1 MKNSH
6 LIPHV
11 PQQSNSICSRE
22 WHEEREGQV
31 SCDWKPDVNN
41 GVSVNAD
48 GDGQQPDQDAS
59 SKLWHFQNPIL
70 HQDWGKATWYRIDW
84 KEVFTTYPKP
94 WFWFYCGLLSICSFS
109 LTECQQWSSS
119 NWPRLQLTYLIRPR
133 EFQLPLAINYNSGM
147 DKWPKSEQLWGNNC
161 VEVSGKVHNSQW
173 ESIICSFRQ
182 DVFVAPLF
190 WTATLQSWGGL
201 ASVWGQ

>member
-41 GVSVNAD
+41 GVWVNAD
-48 GDGQQPDQDAS
+48 GDGWQPDQDAS

-70 HQDWGKATWYRIDW
+70 HQDWGKATRYRIDW
-84 KEVFTTYPKP
+84 KEVFTTYPNP

-109 LTECQQWSSS
+109 LTEYQQWSSS
-119 NWPRLQLTYLIRPR
+119 NWPRLQWRTWLDQENFNYPLLLIIIQEWISDPN
-133 EFQLPLAINYNSGM
+133 LSNYEETTAWKFLGRFTTANGNQSFVLS
-147 DKWPKSEQLWGNNC
+147 DKMSL
-161 VEVSGKVHNSQW
+161 
-173 ESIICSFRQ
+173 
-182 DVFVAPLF
+182 
-190 WTATLQSWGGL
+190 
-201 ASVWGQ
+201 